1 MYYQKRKTFI
11 LTYKGNGC
19 EFYFYFYK
27 YISMK
32 KWDNDNRLRTYATKI
47 LNAKPTIQYNSVK

>member
-1 MYYQKRKTFI
+1 
-11 LTYKGNGC
+11 
-19 EFYFYFYK
+19 
-27 YISMK
+27 MK